1 MRKLLPLVIFFIGL
15 QSKAEVPGFHTISG
29 TVLDS
34 LTGKGLDY
42 VIVALKDNENTKV
55 VASAF
60 TEADGTFTLNQLKP
74 GEYWLNI
81 AYVGYVS
88 HRQKISLSK
97 NLKLDPIKLSQ
108 STTQL
113 NQVEIVAERNLIQ
126 KEAGKTTYNVS
137 KSSINV
143 GGTLEDVVRNLPN
156 LTVDQKGNISI
167 SGNKSVS
174 VWLDGKPSTM
184 AEVDLAAFLK
194 SIPASAIENIEV
206 ITNPSSKYDAAGSGG
221 IIHVHLKKDKRD
233 GLNGNVSA
241 GYGFLFRDNLSG
253 SVNYRTGKW
262 NFFGSY
268 GFQRDYDPHRYDE
281 DRTVKTADT
290 TYYYSMRNTG
300 TGKSYGN
307 TGKIGVDFIPS
318 NATTLSYTFNVNQR
332 TASAT
337 GTTNGQ
343 SYNSLK
349 EPDLT
354 FKTLNRDENPSLTIS
369 NDITVRS
376 DLDTNGKSI
385 NIGLTHTWVSNQSN
399 SGLQT
404 RAFDHAANELTA
416 IGLDRKTPSKSD
428 IHNVI
433 FQFDFSMPTSF
444 GSKLE
449 TGLKNETTLNRN
461 QYEVFDFKNG
471 SYVREE
477 QLSNNFQYLENISA
491 YYVMLSGP
499 IKNWLEYSA
508 GLRMEHTF
516 INSNTSNV
524 NRNYLSLFPNVG
536 LTAHPSEEQSVG
548 VAYSRRVQRP
558 DFSQINNVIFYSDPY
573 TSWQGNPNLRPAF
586 SDIVSFN
593 YSIMKK
599 KWMISLDAEGI
610 ISKDMF
616 SEGTKLDAEGITR
629 SGVYNGSDAIFANVS
644 LYTKYDPT
652 KWWSIQMSNAY
663 NYQNYSA
670 KSGINNGKKVGHQ
683 YSLWLNTTF
692 KFWKTAS
699 LEIGGWMNTGGV
711 FAQGRGFPAGMLNVG
726 LKKSFLKNKLSVTVS
741 GKNLLNTMNFRW
753 TVENDPLNTTG
764 RWQVLNRTVFVT
776 LSYTFGSSKKYERK
790 ENEGNSRLSGGGKR

>member
-1 MRKLLPLVIFFIGL
+1 MRKLLPLFIFFIGTQL
-15 QSKAEVPGFHTISG
+15 KAETPGIHSISG
-29 TVLDS
+29 IVLDS
-34 LTGKGLDY
+34 LTGKALDY
-42 VIVALKDNENTKV
+42 VAVTLKDETNTQV
-55 VASAF
+55 VSS
-60 TEADGTFTLNQLKP
+60 TYTSSDGSFTLQQLKT
-74 GEYWLNI
+74 GEYWLVVT
-81 AYVGYVS
+81 YVGYLPYT
-88 HRQKISLSK
+88 QKLTLNK
-97 NLKLDPIKLSQ
+97 NIKIEVIRLAQ

-113 NQVEIVAERNLIQ
+113 NQVEVLAERNLVQ

-137 KSSINV
+137 KSALNN

-156 LTVDQKGNISI
+156 ITVDQKGNISI
-167 SGNKSVS
+167 AGNKSVT

-184 AEVDLAAFLK
+184 AEVDVAAFLK
-194 SIPASAIENIEV
+194 SIPASAIDNIEV
-206 ITNPSSKYDAAGSGG
+206 ITNPSSKYDAAGTGG

-241 GYGFLFRDNLSG
+241 GYGFLYRDNLSA
-253 SVNYRTGKW
+253 SVNYRKNKW

-268 GFQRDYDPHRYDE
+268 GFNRDYDPHIYEE

-290 TYYYSMRNTG
+290 LYYYNMHNKG

-307 TGKIGVDFIPS
+307 NGKIGVDFIPS
-318 NATTLSYTFNVNQR
+318 DKTTVSYTFDINHR
-332 TASAT
+332 AASAT
-337 GTTNGQ
+337 GVTNSQ
-343 SYNSLK
+343 SFDGTKTLALSL
-349 EPDLT
+349 
-354 FKTLNRDENPSLTIS
+354 KTLNGDKSPSLTIT
-369 NDITVRS
+369 NDISLRS
-376 DLDTNGKSI
+376 DLDTNGRAI
-385 NIGLTHTWVSNQSN
+385 NLGLTHTWVSNQAYST
-399 SGLQT
+399 LQT
-404 RAFDHAANELTA
+404 QVFDKASNELTA
-416 IGLDRKTPSKSD
+416 LRIDRKTPSKSD

-433 FQFDFSMPTSF
+433 FQFDFSTPTSF

-461 QYEVFDFKNG
+461 KYEVFDLKNG
-471 SYVREE
+471 TYVRED
-477 QLSNNFQYLENISA
+477 QLSNNFQYLENINA

-499 IKNWLEYSA
+499 IRKWLDYSA

-524 NRNYLSLFPNVG
+524 NRNYLSLFPNVA

-573 TSWQGNPNLRPAF
+573 TTWQGNPNLRPAF
-586 SDIVSFN
+586 SDIVSLN

-599 KWMISLDAEGI
+599 KWMISIDAESI
-610 ISKDMF
+610 ISKDLF

-629 SGVYNGSDAIFANVS
+629 SGVYNGSNAIFANAS
-644 LYTKYDPT
+644 LYIKIDPT
-652 KWWSIQMSNAY
+652 KWWSFQMSNAY
-663 NYQNYSA
+663 NYQHYSA

-683 YSLWLNTTF
+683 YSLWLNTSF

-699 LEIGGWMNTGGV
+699 LEVGGWMNTGGV

-726 LKKSFLKNKLSVTVS
+726 LKKTFLNNRLAVTIS

-753 TVENDPLNTTG
+753 TVENDPLNTSG
-764 RWQVLNRTVFVT
+764 KWHVLNRTVFLT
-776 LSYTFGSSKKYERK
+776 LSYTFGSSKKFVRK
-790 ENEGNSRLSGGGKR
+790 ENESNSRLSGGGKR